1 MPRVPTYDTAQVQ
14 QQPTR
19 PIQLQGVAP
28 DNTSIAQ
35 GLQSIGRGAQMLMD
49 KEREKADTALLMDA
63 DRKLTE
69 WQQNTMFNPEGGV
82 YTRKGGA
89 ALNITNQTLS
99 QFEDTQAKIAATLTN
114 EQQKARYAQIVSSR
128 RNSLS
133 SELNRYEFTQR
144 EQHYD
149 DTAEGQRKSAIQ
161 GAALYANDPQ
171 QLAYYQAKMNIVEGS
186 EAQRKGL
193 PAELAEQKRLEANT
207 RLNAAVIEQLAARD
221 PMKARDYFTS
231 NAINM
236 TADAQVKA
244 AEMLKPLI
252 DRQVG
257 VSVGSK
263 AVEAVGS
270 QDNRIFASIL
280 QAESGGKQFDR
291 NGQPMTSSRGAIG
304 TAQIMPSTGPEAA
317 KLAGVEW
324 DETRF
329 RNDPDYNRQLG
340 QAYFQKLTNDF
351 KSPALAV
358 AAYNAGP
365 GMVNDWINGTNTT
378 GKNESK
384 LKLGDPRTG
393 EISQAEF
400 LDKIPYK
407 ETREYTQK
415 VLGKALQAQE
425 PSFGQV
431 AQAIDSR
438 DDLTVDQK
446 AIALKAAK
454 DRIDWQ
460 AEQRKQQNAQNLESA
475 WDVVLQGNSWDSIP
489 AATWAALPAEGRKQ
503 IMDYKPGR
511 PTDQEVYYRARDEIV
526 SGNELNL
533 LGMRGKL
540 SDTDFQELTK
550 LQQDRREKGAEATSS
565 IGSNDD
571 IFKEALRNAGIDPNA
586 KAGKTDAKSV
596 AAARRYVDTQIRALE
611 QGQGKKATPD
621 QVQKVVDRAFIQGDI
636 DGSGNWWNLGQWT
649 TKRRTFERQEGEK
662 VIVRDIKQIPADEHQ
677 QIVEAMKR
685 HGQKPNDADI
695 LRLFNE
701 ANQ

>member
-1 MPRVPTYDTAQVQ
+1 MARVPTLDSPQVQ
-14 QQPTR
+14 QQATR

-28 DNTSIAQ
+28 DTTSIAN
-35 GLQSIGRGAQMLMD
+35 GLQSFQRGAEILAN
-49 KEREKADTALLMDA
+49 KSREQADTASIMDA

-69 WQQNTMFNPEGGV
+69 WQQGTMFNPENGV
-82 YTRKGGA
+82 YTRKGA
-89 ALNITNQTLS
+89 SALNITNQTLS
-99 QFEDTQAKIAATLTN
+99 QFEEAQAKIGETLTS
-114 EQQKARYAQIVSSR
+114 EQQKARYAQIVASR
-128 RNSLS
+128 RSSLS
-133 SELNRYEFTQR
+133 GELNKYEFTQR

-171 QLAYYQAKMNIVEGS
+171 QLAYYQSKLNIVEGS
-186 EAQRKGL
+186 EAQRKGM
-193 PAELAEQKRLEANT
+193 PAELAEQKRLESNT

-221 PMKARDYFTS
+221 PMKAREYFTS

-236 TADAQVKA
+236 TADAQIRA

-257 VSVGSK
+257 VSVGAK

-270 QDNRIFASIL
+270 QDNRVFASIL

-324 DETRF
+324 DENRF

-365 GMVNDWINGTNTT
+365 GMVSDWINGTNTT

-400 LDKIPYK
+400 LDKIPFK
-407 ETREYTQK
+407 ETRDYTQK

-431 AQAIDSR
+431 AQAIDAR

-454 DRIDWQ
+454 DRIEWQ
-460 AEQRKQQNAQNLESA
+460 AEQRKQQNAKNLESA
-475 WDVVLQGNSWDSIP
+475 WDVVLQGNSWDTIP

-503 IMDYKPGR
+503 IMDYKPGK
-511 PTDQEVYYRARDEIV
+511 PTDQEVYFRARDEIV

-533 LGMRGKL
+533 LGMRAKL

-550 LQQDRREKGAEATSS
+550 LQQDRREKGVEATSS
-565 IGSNDD
+565 IGTNDE
-571 IFKEALRNAGIDPNA
+571 IFKEALRNAGIDPAA
-586 KAGKTDAKSV
+586 KAGKSDAKSV
-596 AAARRYVDTQIRALE
+596 AAARRFVDTQIRALE
-611 QGQGKKATPD
+611 QEQGKKAKPD
-621 QVQKVVDRAFIQGDI
+621 QVQKIVDRAFIQGEVP
-636 DGSGNWWNLGQWT
+636 GSGFLGMFPSK
-649 TKRRTFERQEGEK
+649 KRAFEIEPGDQ
-662 VIVRDIKQIPADEHQ
+662 VIVRDIKQIPPDEHK
-677 QIVEAMKR
+677 QIVEALQR
-685 HGQKPNDADI
+685 HGRVPNDADI
-695 LRLFNE
+695 LKLFNE
-701 ANQ
+701 ANK

>member
-28 DNTSIAQ
+28 DTTSIAQ
-35 GLQSIGRGAQMLMD
+35 GLQSFQRGAEILAN
-49 KEREKADTALLMDA
+49 KSREQADTASIMDA

-89 ALNITNQTLS
+89 ALDITNQTLG
-99 QFEDTQAKIAATLTN
+99 QFEEAQAKIAETLTS
-114 EQQKARYAQIVSSR
+114 EQQKARYAQIVASR

-133 SELNRYEFTQR
+133 NELNKYEFAQR

-149 DTAEGQRKSAIQ
+149 DTAEGQRRSAIQ

-171 QLAYYQAKMNIVEGS
+171 QLAYYQAKMNVVEGA

-193 PAELAEQKRLEANT
+193 PPELAEQKRLEANT

-221 PMKARDYFTS
+221 PMKAKQYFMD
-231 NAINM
+231 NAVSM
-236 TADAQVKA
+236 TADAQLRA
-244 AEMLKPLI
+244 ASMLKPLI

-257 VSVGSK
+257 VSVGSQ
-263 AVEAVGS
+263 AVQDVSS
-270 QDNRIFASIL
+270 QDNRVFASIL

-324 DETRF
+324 DENRF

-378 GKNESK
+378 GKNASK

-400 LDKIPYK
+400 LDKIPFK
-407 ETREYTQK
+407 ETREYTEK
-415 VLGKALQAQE
+415 VLGKALQTQE

-431 AQAIDSR
+431 AQAIDAR
-438 DDLTVDQK
+438 DDLTADQK
-446 AIALKAAK
+446 SIALKAAK
-454 DRIDWQ
+454 QRIDWQ
-460 AEQRKQQNAQNLESA
+460 AEQRKQQDAQNLESA
-475 WDVVLQGNSWDSIP
+475 WDVVLQGNSWDTIP

-533 LGMRGKL
+533 LGMRAKL

-586 KAGKTDAKSV
+586 KAGKSDAKSV

-611 QGQGKKATPD
+611 QDQGKKATPD
-621 QVQKVVDRAFIQGDI
+621 QVQKVVDRAFIQGDVP
-636 DGSGNWWNLGQWT
+636 GSGFMGMFSSK
-649 TKRRTFERQEGEK
+649 KRAFEREPGDQ

-677 QIVEAMKR
+677 QIVEALKR
-685 HGQKPNDADI
+685 HGRVPNDADI
-695 LRLFNE
+695 LKLFNE

>member
-1 MPRVPTYDTAQVQ
+1 MPRVPTYDTPQVQ
-14 QQPTR
+14 QQVTR
-19 PIQLQGVAP
+19 PVELRGVAP
-28 DNTSIAQ
+28 DATSIAQ
-35 GLQSIGRGAQMLMD
+35 GVQSFQRGAEILAN
-49 KEREKADTALLMDA
+49 KSREQADTASIMDA

-69 WQQNTMFNPEGGV
+69 WQQNIMFNSQGGV
-82 YTRKGGA
+82 YTRKGGS
-89 ALNITNQTLS
+89 ALNITNETLD
-99 QFEDTQAKIAATLTN
+99 QFEDAQSKIGETLTSS
-114 EQQKARYAQIVSSR
+114 QQRARYAQIVASR

-133 SELNRYEFTQR
+133 GELNKYEFAQR

-207 RLNAAVIEQLAARD
+207 RLNAAVIEQLAARN
-221 PMKARDYFTS
+221 PMKAREYFTS

-236 TADAQVKA
+236 TADAQIKA

-257 VSVGSK
+257 VSVGAK
-263 AVEAVGS
+263 AVEAAGS
-270 QDNRIFASIL
+270 QDNRLFASIL

-291 NGQPMTSSRGAIG
+291 DGQPMTSSRGAIG
-304 TAQIMPSTGPEAA
+304 AAQIMPSTGPEAA

-324 DETRF
+324 DENRF
-329 RNDPDYNRQLG
+329 RNDQDYNRQLG
-340 QAYFQKLTNDF
+340 LAYFQKLTNEF

-365 GMVNDWINGTNTT
+365 GMINDWINGTNTT

-400 LDKIPYK
+400 LDKIPFK
-407 ETREYTQK
+407 ETRDYTQK

-425 PSFGQV
+425 PNFGQV
-431 AQAIDSR
+431 AQAIDAR

-475 WDVVLQGNSWDSIP
+475 WDVVLQGNSWDKIP
-489 AATWAALPAEGRKQ
+489 ASTWAALPAEGRKQ

-511 PTDQEVYYRARDEIV
+511 PTDQEVYYRARDAIV
-526 SGNELNL
+526 TGSELNL
-533 LGMRGKL
+533 LGIRGKL

-550 LQQDRREKGAEATSS
+550 LQQDRREKGAEVTSS
-565 IGSNDD
+565 IGSNDY
-571 IFKEALRNAGIDPNA
+571 IFKEALRVAGIDPNA
-586 KAGKTDAKSV
+586 KAGKADAKSV

-611 QGQGKKATPD
+611 QDQGKKATPD
-621 QVQKVVDRAFIQGDI
+621 QVQKVVDRAFIQGDVE
-636 DGSGNWWNLGQWT
+636 GSGNWWNLGQWT
-649 TKRRTFERQEGEK
+649 SKRRTFERKEGEQ
-662 VIVRDIKQIPADEHQ
+662 VVVRDIKQIPAEEHQ
-677 QIVEAMKR
+677 QIVAALKR
-685 HGQKPNDADI
+685 HGRVPNDADI
-695 LRLFNE
+695 LKLFNE

>member
-1 MPRVPTYDTAQVQ
+1 MARVPTLDTPQVQ

-28 DNTSIAQ
+28 DTTSIAS
-35 GLQSIGRGAQMLMD
+35 GLQSFQRGAEILAN
-49 KEREKADTALLMDA
+49 KSREQADTASIMDA

-69 WQQNTMFNPEGGV
+69 WQQNTMFNPQGGV

-89 ALNITNQTLS
+89 ALDITNQTLS
-99 QFEDTQAKIAATLTN
+99 QFEEAQAKIGETLTS
-114 EQQKARYAQIVSSR
+114 EQQKARYAQIVAGR
-128 RNSLS
+128 RSSLS
-133 SELNRYEFTQR
+133 GELNKYEFSQR

-161 GAALYANDPQ
+161 GAALYADDPQ
-171 QLAYYQAKMNIVEGS
+171 QLAYYQTKMNIVEGS

-193 PAELAEQKRLEANT
+193 PAELAEQKRLESNT

-221 PMKARDYFTS
+221 PMKARQYFIS
-231 NAINM
+231 NSINM
-236 TADAQVKA
+236 TADAQVRA
-244 AEMLKPLI
+244 AEMLKPLV

-257 VSVGSK
+257 VSVGAK

-270 QDNRIFASIL
+270 QDNRVFASIL

-317 KLAGVEW
+317 KLAGVDW
-324 DETRF
+324 DENRF

-400 LDKIPYK
+400 LDKIPFK

-431 AQAIDSR
+431 AQAIDAR

-475 WDVVLQGNSWDSIP
+475 WDVVLQGSSWDTIP

-550 LQQDRREKGAEATSS
+550 LQQDRREKGAEATASV
-565 IGSNDD
+565 GSNDE
-571 IFKEALRNAGIDPNA
+571 IFKEALRVAGIDPNA
-586 KAGKTDAKSV
+586 KAGKSDAKSV

-611 QGQGKKATPD
+611 QDQGKKATPD
-621 QVQKVVDRAFIQGDI
+621 QVQKVVDRAFIQGDVP
-636 DGSGNWWNLGQWT
+636 GSGFMGMFSS
-649 TKRRTFERQEGEK
+649 KKRTFEREAGDQ
-662 VIVRDIKQIPADEHQ
+662 VIVRDIKQIPADEHT
-677 QIVEAMKR
+677 QIVEALKR
-685 HGQKPNDADI
+685 HGRVPNDADI
-695 LRLFNE
+695 LKLFNE

>member
-19 PIQLQGVAP
+19 PVQLQGVAP
-28 DNTSIAQ
+28 DTTSIAQ
-35 GLQSIGRGAQMLMD
+35 GLQSFQRGAEILAN
-49 KEREKADTALLMDA
+49 KSREQADTASIMDA

-89 ALNITNQTLS
+89 ALDITNQTLG
-99 QFEDTQAKIAATLTN
+99 QFEEAQAKIAETLTS
-114 EQQKARYAQIVSSR
+114 EQQKARYAQIVTSR

-133 SELNRYEFTQR
+133 NELNKYEFAQR

-149 DTAEGQRKSAIQ
+149 DTAEGQRRSAIQ

-171 QLAYYQAKMNIVEGS
+171 QLAYYQAKMNVVEGA

-193 PAELAEQKRLEANT
+193 PPELAEQKRLEANT

-221 PMKARDYFTS
+221 PMKAKQYFMD
-231 NAINM
+231 NAVSM
-236 TADAQVKA
+236 TADAQLRA
-244 AEMLKPLI
+244 ASMLKPLI

-257 VSVGSK
+257 VSVGSQ
-263 AVEAVGS
+263 AVQDVSS
-270 QDNRIFASIL
+270 QDNRVFASIL

-324 DETRF
+324 DENRF

-378 GKNESK
+378 GKNASK

-400 LDKIPYK
+400 LDKIPFK
-407 ETREYTQK
+407 ETREYTEK
-415 VLGKALQAQE
+415 VLGKALHTQE

-431 AQAIDSR
+431 AQAIDAR
-438 DDLTVDQK
+438 DDLTADQK
-446 AIALKAAK
+446 SIALKAAK
-454 DRIDWQ
+454 QRIDWQ
-460 AEQRKQQNAQNLESA
+460 AEQRKQQDAQNLESA
-475 WDVVLQGNSWDSIP
+475 WDVVLQGNSWDTIP

-511 PTDQEVYYRARDEIV
+511 PTDQEAYYRARDEIV

-533 LGMRGKL
+533 LGMRAKL

-586 KAGKTDAKSV
+586 KAGKSDAKSV

-611 QGQGKKATPD
+611 QDQGKKATPD
-621 QVQKVVDRAFIQGDI
+621 QVQKVVDRAFIQGDVP
-636 DGSGNWWNLGQWT
+636 GSGFMGMFSSK
-649 TKRRTFERQEGEK
+649 KRAFEREPGDQ

-677 QIVEAMKR
+677 QIVEALKR
-685 HGQKPNDADI
+685 HGRVPNDADI
-695 LRLFNE
+695 LKLFNE

>member
-28 DNTSIAQ
+28 DTTSIAQ
-35 GLQSIGRGAQMLMD
+35 GLQSFQRGAEILAN
-49 KEREKADTALLMDA
+49 KSREQADTASIMDA

-89 ALNITNQTLS
+89 ALDITNQTLG
-99 QFEDTQAKIAATLTN
+99 QFEEAQAKIAETLTS
-114 EQQKARYAQIVSSR
+114 EQQKARYAQIVASR

-133 SELNRYEFTQR
+133 NELNKYEFAQR

-149 DTAEGQRKSAIQ
+149 DTAEGQRRSAIQ

-171 QLAYYQAKMNIVEGS
+171 QLAYYQAKMNVVEGS

-193 PAELAEQKRLEANT
+193 APELAEQKRLEANT

-221 PMKARDYFTS
+221 PMKAKQYFMD
-231 NAINM
+231 NAVSM
-236 TADAQVKA
+236 TADAQLKA
-244 AEMLKPLI
+244 ASMLKPLI

-257 VSVGSK
+257 VSVGSQ
-263 AVEAVGS
+263 AVQDVSS
-270 QDNRIFASIL
+270 QDNRVFASIL

-324 DETRF
+324 DENRF

-340 QAYFQKLTNDF
+340 QAYFQNLTNDF

-378 GKNESK
+378 GKNASK

-400 LDKIPYK
+400 LDKIPFK
-407 ETREYTQK
+407 ETREYTEK
-415 VLGKALQAQE
+415 VLGKALQTQE

-431 AQAIDSR
+431 AQAIDAR
-438 DDLTVDQK
+438 DDLTADQK
-446 AIALKAAK
+446 SIALKAAK
-454 DRIDWQ
+454 QRIDWQ
-460 AEQRKQQNAQNLESA
+460 AEQRKQQDAQNLESA
-475 WDVVLQGNSWDSIP
+475 WDVVLQGNSWDTIP
-489 AATWAALPAEGRKQ
+489 ANTWAALPAEGRKQ

-533 LGMRGKL
+533 LGMRAKL
-540 SDTDFQELTK
+540 SDSDFQELTK
-550 LQQDRREKGAEATSS
+550 LQQDRREKGAEVTSS

-586 KAGKTDAKSV
+586 KAGKSDAKSV

-611 QGQGKKATPD
+611 QDQGKKATPD
-621 QVQKVVDRAFIQGDI
+621 QVQKVVDRAFIQGDVP
-636 DGSGNWWNLGQWT
+636 GSGFMGMFSSK
-649 TKRRTFERQEGEK
+649 KRAFEREPGDQ

-677 QIVEAMKR
+677 QIVEALKR
-685 HGQKPNDADI
+685 HGRVPNDADI
-695 LRLFNE
+695 LKLFNE

>member
-19 PIQLQGVAP
+19 PVQLQGVAP
-28 DNTSIAQ
+28 DTTSIAQ
-35 GLQSIGRGAQMLMD
+35 GLQSFQRGAEILAN
-49 KEREKADTALLMDA
+49 KSREQADTASIMDA

-89 ALNITNQTLS
+89 ALDITNQTLG
-99 QFEDTQAKIAATLTN
+99 QFEEAQAKIAETLTS
-114 EQQKARYAQIVSSR
+114 EQQKARYAQIVASR

-133 SELNRYEFTQR
+133 NELNKYEFAQR

-149 DTAEGQRKSAIQ
+149 DTAEGQRRSAIQ

-171 QLAYYQAKMNIVEGS
+171 QLAYYQAKMNVVEGA

-193 PAELAEQKRLEANT
+193 PPELAEQKRLEANT

-221 PMKARDYFTS
+221 PMKAKQYFMD
-231 NAINM
+231 NAVSM
-236 TADAQVKA
+236 TADAQLRA
-244 AEMLKPLI
+244 ASMLKPLI

-257 VSVGSK
+257 VSVGSQ
-263 AVEAVGS
+263 AVQDVSS
-270 QDNRIFASIL
+270 QDNRVFASIL

-324 DETRF
+324 DENRF

-378 GKNESK
+378 GKNASK

-400 LDKIPYK
+400 LDKIPFK
-407 ETREYTQK
+407 ETREYTEK
-415 VLGKALQAQE
+415 VLGKALQTHE

-431 AQAIDSR
+431 AQAIDAR
-438 DDLTVDQK
+438 DDLTADQK
-446 AIALKAAK
+446 SIALKAAK
-454 DRIDWQ
+454 QRIDWQ
-460 AEQRKQQNAQNLESA
+460 AEQRKQQDAQNLESA
-475 WDVVLQGNSWDSIP
+475 WDVVLQGNSWDTIP

-533 LGMRGKL
+533 LGMRAKL

-586 KAGKTDAKSV
+586 KAGKSDAKSV

-611 QGQGKKATPD
+611 QDQGKKATPD
-621 QVQKVVDRAFIQGDI
+621 QVQKVVDRAFIQGDVP
-636 DGSGNWWNLGQWT
+636 GSGFMGMFSSK
-649 TKRRTFERQEGEK
+649 KRAFEREPGDQ

-677 QIVEAMKR
+677 QIVEALKR
-685 HGQKPNDADI
+685 HGRVPNDADI
-695 LRLFNE
+695 LKLFNE

>member
-28 DNTSIAQ
+28 DTTSIAQ
-35 GLQSIGRGAQMLMD
+35 GLQSFQRGAEILAN
-49 KEREKADTALLMDA
+49 KSREQADTASIMDA

-89 ALNITNQTLS
+89 ALDITNQTLG
-99 QFEDTQAKIAATLTN
+99 QFEEAQAKIAETLTS
-114 EQQKARYAQIVSSR
+114 EQQKARYAQIVASR

-133 SELNRYEFTQR
+133 NELNKYEFAQR

-149 DTAEGQRKSAIQ
+149 DTAEGQRRSAIQ

-171 QLAYYQAKMNIVEGS
+171 QLAYYQAKMNVVEGA

-193 PAELAEQKRLEANT
+193 PPELAEQKRLEANT

-221 PMKARDYFTS
+221 PMKAKQYFMD
-231 NAINM
+231 NAVSM
-236 TADAQVKA
+236 TADAQLRA
-244 AEMLKPLI
+244 ASMLKPLI

-257 VSVGSK
+257 VSVGSQ
-263 AVEAVGS
+263 AVQDVSS
-270 QDNRIFASIL
+270 QDNRVFASIL

-324 DETRF
+324 DENRF

-378 GKNESK
+378 GKNASK

-400 LDKIPYK
+400 LDKIPFK
-407 ETREYTQK
+407 ETREYTEK
-415 VLGKALQAQE
+415 VLGKALQTHE

-431 AQAIDSR
+431 AQAIDAR
-438 DDLTVDQK
+438 DDLTADQK
-446 AIALKAAK
+446 SIALKAAK
-454 DRIDWQ
+454 QRIDWQ
-460 AEQRKQQNAQNLESA
+460 AEQRKQQDAQNLESA
-475 WDVVLQGNSWDSIP
+475 WDVVLQGNSWDTIP

-533 LGMRGKL
+533 LGMRAKL

-565 IGSNDD
+565 IGSNDN
-571 IFKEALRNAGIDPNA
+571 IFKEALRVAGIDPEA
-586 KAGKTDAKSV
+586 KAGKRDAKSV

-611 QGQGKKATPD
+611 QDQGKKATPD
-621 QVQKVVDRAFIQGDI
+621 QVQKVVDRAFIQGDV

-649 TKRRTFERQEGEK
+649 SKRRTFERQDGDK
-662 VIVRDIKQIPADEHQ
+662 VIVRDIKQIPPDEHQ

>member
-28 DNTSIAQ
+28 DNTSIAH
-35 GLQSIGRGAQMLMD
+35 GLQSFERGAQILAD
-49 KEREKADTALLMDA
+49 KSREQADTASIMNA

-82 YTRKGGA
+82 YTRKGGQ
-89 ALNITNQTLS
+89 ALDITNQTLA
-99 QFEDTQAKIAATLTN
+99 QFEDAQAKIAETLTS
-114 EQQKARYAQIVSSR
+114 EQQKARYAQIVAGR

-133 SELNRYEFTQR
+133 NELNRYEFTQR

-221 PMKARDYFTS
+221 PMKAREYFTS

-236 TADAQVKA
+236 TADAQIKA

-263 AVEAVGS
+263 AVEAVSGPG
-270 QDNRIFASIL
+270 NRLFSSIL
-280 QAESGGKQFDR
+280 QVESTNKQFDR
-291 NGQPMTSSRGAIG
+291 SGQPMTSSRGAIG
-304 TAQIMPSTGPEAA
+304 AAQIMPSTGPEAA

-329 RNDPDYNRQLG
+329 RNDPEYNRQLG

-351 KSPALAV
+351 KLPALAV

-365 GMVNDWINGTNTT
+365 GMVNDWINGTNVT
-378 GKNESK
+378 GKNSDK

-400 LDKIPYK
+400 LDRIPFK

-415 VLGKALQAQE
+415 VLGKAVQAQE
-425 PSFGQV
+425 PSFGEV

-446 AIALKAAK
+446 SIALQAAK
-454 DRIDWQ
+454 QRIDWQ
-460 AEQRKQQNAQNLESA
+460 AEQRKQQDAQNLESA

-489 AATWAALPAEGRKQ
+489 AATWAALPAAGRKQ
-503 IMDYKPGR
+503 IMEYKPGR
-511 PTDQEVYYRARDEIV
+511 PTDQEVYYRARDLIV
-526 SGNELNL
+526 GGEELNL

-550 LQQDRREKGAEATSS
+550 LQQDRREKGAESTAS
-565 IGSNDD
+565 IGSNDN
-571 IFKEALRNAGIDPNA
+571 IFKEALRVAGIDPNA
-586 KAGKTDAKSV
+586 KSGTPAKSV

-611 QGQGKKATPD
+611 QDQGKKATPD
-621 QVQKVVDRAFIQGDI
+621 QVQKVVDRAFIQGDVE
-636 DGSGNWWNLGQWT
+636 GSGNWWNLGQWT
-649 TKRRTFERQEGEK
+649 TKRRTFERQDGDQ
-662 VIVRDIKQIPADEHQ
+662 VIVRDIKQIPPDEHQ

>member
-28 DNTSIAQ
+28 DTTSIAQ
-35 GLQSIGRGAQMLMD
+35 GLQSFQRGAEILAN
-49 KEREKADTALLMDA
+49 KSREQADTASIMDA

-89 ALNITNQTLS
+89 ALDITNQTLG
-99 QFEDTQAKIAATLTN
+99 QFEEAQAKIAETLTS
-114 EQQKARYAQIVSSR
+114 EQQKARYAQIVASR

-133 SELNRYEFTQR
+133 NELNKYEFAQR

-149 DTAEGQRKSAIQ
+149 DTAEGQRRSAIQ

-171 QLAYYQAKMNIVEGS
+171 QLAYYQAKMNVVEGA

-193 PAELAEQKRLEANT
+193 PPELAEQKRLEANT

-221 PMKARDYFTS
+221 PMKAKQYFMD
-231 NAINM
+231 NAVSM
-236 TADAQVKA
+236 TADAQLRA
-244 AEMLKPLI
+244 ASMLKPLI

-257 VSVGSK
+257 VSVGSQ
-263 AVEAVGS
+263 AVQDVSS
-270 QDNRIFASIL
+270 QDNRVFASIL

-324 DETRF
+324 DENRF

-378 GKNESK
+378 GKNASK

-400 LDKIPYK
+400 LDKIPFK
-407 ETREYTQK
+407 ETREYTEK
-415 VLGKALQAQE
+415 VLGKALQTQE

-431 AQAIDSR
+431 AQAIDAR
-438 DDLTVDQK
+438 DDLTADQK
-446 AIALKAAK
+446 SIALKAAK
-454 DRIDWQ
+454 QRIDWQ
-460 AEQRKQQNAQNLESA
+460 AEQRKQQDAQNLESA
-475 WDVVLQGNSWDSIP
+475 WDVVLQGNSWDTIP

-533 LGMRGKL
+533 LGMRAKL

-586 KAGKTDAKSV
+586 KAGKADAKSV

-611 QGQGKKATPD
+611 QDQGKKATPD
-621 QVQKVVDRAFIQGDI
+621 QVQKVVDRAFIQGDV

-649 TKRRTFERQEGEK
+649 SKRRTFERQDGDQ
-662 VIVRDIKQIPADEHQ
+662 VIVRDIKQIPPDEHQ

>member
-28 DNTSIAQ
+28 DTTSIAQ
-35 GLQSIGRGAQMLMD
+35 GLQSFQRGAEILAN
-49 KEREKADTALLMDA
+49 KSREQADTASIMDA

-89 ALNITNQTLS
+89 ALDITNQTLG
-99 QFEDTQAKIAATLTN
+99 QFEEAQAKIAETLTS
-114 EQQKARYAQIVSSR
+114 EQQKARYAQIVASR

-133 SELNRYEFTQR
+133 NELNKYEFAQR

-149 DTAEGQRKSAIQ
+149 DTAEGQRRSAIQ

-171 QLAYYQAKMNIVEGS
+171 QLAYYQAKMNVVEGA

-193 PAELAEQKRLEANT
+193 PPELAEQKRLEANT
-207 RLNAAVIEQLAARD
+207 RLNAAVIEQLAAHD
-221 PMKARDYFTS
+221 PMKAKQYFMD
-231 NAINM
+231 NAVSM
-236 TADAQVKA
+236 TADAQLRA
-244 AEMLKPLI
+244 ASMLKPLI

-257 VSVGSK
+257 VSVGSQ
-263 AVEAVGS
+263 AVQDVSS
-270 QDNRIFASIL
+270 QDNRVFASIL

-324 DETRF
+324 DENRF

-378 GKNESK
+378 GKNASK

-400 LDKIPYK
+400 LDKIPFK
-407 ETREYTQK
+407 ETREYTEK
-415 VLGKALQAQE
+415 VLGKALQTHE

-431 AQAIDSR
+431 AQAIDAR
-438 DDLTVDQK
+438 DDLTADQK
-446 AIALKAAK
+446 SIALKAAK
-454 DRIDWQ
+454 QRIDWQ
-460 AEQRKQQNAQNLESA
+460 AEQRKQQDAQNLESA
-475 WDVVLQGNSWDSIP
+475 WDVVLQGNSWDTIP

-533 LGMRGKL
+533 LGMRAKL

-586 KAGKTDAKSV
+586 KAGKSDAKSV

-611 QGQGKKATPD
+611 QDQGKKATPD
-621 QVQKVVDRAFIQGDI
+621 QVQKVVDRAFIQGDVP
-636 DGSGNWWNLGQWT
+636 GSGFMGMFSSK
-649 TKRRTFERQEGEK
+649 KRAFEREPGDQ

-677 QIVEAMKR
+677 QIVEALKR
-685 HGQKPNDADI
+685 HGRVPNDADI
-695 LRLFNE
+695 LKLFNE

>member
-28 DNTSIAQ
+28 DTTSIAQ
-35 GLQSIGRGAQMLMD
+35 GLQSFQRGAEILAN
-49 KEREKADTALLMDA
+49 KSREQADTASIMDA

-89 ALNITNQTLS
+89 ALDITNQTLG
-99 QFEDTQAKIAATLTN
+99 QFEEAQAKIAETLTS
-114 EQQKARYAQIVSSR
+114 EQQKARYAQIVASR

-133 SELNRYEFTQR
+133 NELNKYEFAQR

-149 DTAEGQRKSAIQ
+149 DTAEGQRRSAIQ

-171 QLAYYQAKMNIVEGS
+171 QLAYYQAKMNVVEGA

-193 PAELAEQKRLEANT
+193 PPELAEQKRLEANT
-207 RLNAAVIEQLAARD
+207 RLNAAVIEQLAAHD
-221 PMKARDYFTS
+221 PMKAKQYFMD
-231 NAINM
+231 NAVSM
-236 TADAQVKA
+236 TADAQLRA
-244 AEMLKPLI
+244 ASMLKPLI

-257 VSVGSK
+257 VSVGSQ
-263 AVEAVGS
+263 AVQDVSS
-270 QDNRIFASIL
+270 QDNRVFASIL

-324 DETRF
+324 DENRF

-378 GKNESK
+378 GKNASK

-400 LDKIPYK
+400 LDKIPFK
-407 ETREYTQK
+407 ETREYTEK
-415 VLGKALQAQE
+415 VLGKALQTQE

-431 AQAIDSR
+431 AQAIDAR
-438 DDLTVDQK
+438 DDLTADQK
-446 AIALKAAK
+446 SIALKAAK
-454 DRIDWQ
+454 QRIDWQ
-460 AEQRKQQNAQNLESA
+460 AEQRKQQDAQNLESA
-475 WDVVLQGNSWDSIP
+475 WDVVLQGNSWDTIP

-533 LGMRGKL
+533 LGMRAKL

-565 IGSNDD
+565 IGSNDN
-571 IFKEALRNAGIDPNA
+571 IFKEALRVAGIDPEA
-586 KAGKTDAKSV
+586 KAGKRDAKSV

-611 QGQGKKATPD
+611 QDQGKKATPD
-621 QVQKVVDRAFIQGDI
+621 QVQKVVDRAFIQGDV

-649 TKRRTFERQEGEK
+649 SKRRTFERQDGDK
-662 VIVRDIKQIPADEHQ
+662 VIVRDIKQIPPDEHQ

>member
-1 MPRVPTYDTAQVQ
+1 MARVPTLDAPQVQ
-14 QQPTR
+14 QQAVR
-19 PIQLQGVAP
+19 PVQLQGVAP
-28 DNTSIAQ
+28 DETSIAR
-35 GLQSIGRGAQMLMD
+35 GLQSFERGAQILAN
-49 KEREKADTALLMDA
+49 KSREQADTASIMDA
-63 DRKLTE
+63 DRQLTE
-69 WQQNTMFNPEGGV
+69 WQQGAMFNPESGV

-89 ALNITNQTLS
+89 ALDITNQTLG
-99 QFEDTQAKIAATLTN
+99 QFEEAQAKIGESLTS
-114 EQQKARYAQIVSSR
+114 EQQKARYAQIVAGR

-133 SELNRYEFTQR
+133 NELNKYEFTQR

-149 DTAEGQRKSAIQ
+149 DTAEGQRRSAIQ

-221 PMKARDYFTS
+221 PMKAREYFTS

-236 TADAQVKA
+236 TADAQIKA

-257 VSVGSK
+257 VSVGAK

-270 QDNRIFASIL
+270 QDNRLFASIL

-291 NGQPMTSSRGAIG
+291 DGQPMTSSRGAIG

-324 DETRF
+324 DENRF
-329 RNDPDYNRQLG
+329 RNDQDYNRQLG

-400 LDKIPYK
+400 LDKIPFK
-407 ETREYTQK
+407 ETRDYTQK

-438 DDLTVDQK
+438 DDLTADQK
-446 AIALKAAK
+446 AIALRAAK

-475 WDVVLQGNSWDSIP
+475 WDVVLQGNSWDKIP
-489 AATWAALPAEGRKQ
+489 ASTWAALPAEGRKQ

-511 PTDQEVYYRARDEIV
+511 PTDQEVYYRARDAIV
-526 SGNELNL
+526 TGSELNL

-550 LQQDRREKGAEATSS
+550 LQQDRREKGAEVTSS

-571 IFKEALRNAGIDPNA
+571 IFKEALRVAGIDPNA
-586 KAGKTDAKSV
+586 KAGKADAKSV

-611 QGQGKKATPD
+611 QDQGKKATPD
-621 QVQKVVDRAFIQGDI
+621 QVQKVVDRAFIQGDVE
-636 DGSGNWWNLGQWT
+636 GSGNWWNLGQWT
-649 TKRRTFERQEGEK
+649 SKRRTFERKDGEQ
-662 VIVRDIKQIPADEHQ
+662 VVVRDIKQIPAEEHQ
-677 QIVEAMKR
+677 QIVAALKR
-685 HGQKPNDADI
+685 HGRVPNDADI
-695 LRLFNE
+695 LKLFNE

>member
-28 DNTSIAQ
+28 DTTSIAQ
-35 GLQSIGRGAQMLMD
+35 GLQSFQRGAEILAN
-49 KEREKADTALLMDA
+49 KSREQADTASIMDA

-89 ALNITNQTLS
+89 ALDITNQTLG
-99 QFEDTQAKIAATLTN
+99 QFEEAQAKIAETLTS
-114 EQQKARYAQIVSSR
+114 EQQKARYAQIVASR

-133 SELNRYEFTQR
+133 NELNKYEFAQR

-149 DTAEGQRKSAIQ
+149 DTAEGQRRSAIQ

-171 QLAYYQAKMNIVEGS
+171 QLAYYQAKMNVVEGA

-193 PAELAEQKRLEANT
+193 PPELAEQKRLEANT

-221 PMKARDYFTS
+221 PMKAKQYFMD
-231 NAINM
+231 NAVSM
-236 TADAQVKA
+236 TADAQLRA
-244 AEMLKPLI
+244 ASMLKPLI

-257 VSVGSK
+257 VSVGSQ
-263 AVEAVGS
+263 AVQDVSS
-270 QDNRIFASIL
+270 QDNRVFASIL

-324 DETRF
+324 DENRF

-378 GKNESK
+378 GKNASK

-400 LDKIPYK
+400 LDKIPFK
-407 ETREYTQK
+407 ETREYTEK
-415 VLGKALQAQE
+415 VLGKALQTQE

-431 AQAIDSR
+431 AQAIDAR
-438 DDLTVDQK
+438 DDLTADQK
-446 AIALKAAK
+446 SIALKAAK
-454 DRIDWQ
+454 QRIDWQ
-460 AEQRKQQNAQNLESA
+460 AEQRKQQDAQNLESA
-475 WDVVLQGNSWDSIP
+475 WDVVLQGNSWDTIP

-533 LGMRGKL
+533 LGMRAKL

-586 KAGKTDAKSV
+586 KAGKSDAKSV

-611 QGQGKKATPD
+611 QDQGKKATPD
-621 QVQKVVDRAFIQGDI
+621 QVQKVVDRAFIQGEVP
-636 DGSGNWWNLGQWT
+636 GSGFMGMFSSK
-649 TKRRTFERQEGEK
+649 KRAFEREPGDQ

-677 QIVEAMKR
+677 QIVEALKR
-685 HGQKPNDADI
+685 HGRVPNDADI
-695 LRLFNE
+695 LKLFNE

>member
-1 MPRVPTYDTAQVQ
+1 MARVPTLDTPQVQ
-14 QQPTR
+14 QQATR

-28 DNTSIAQ
+28 DTTSIAN
-35 GLQSIGRGAQMLMD
+35 GLQSFQRGAEILAN
-49 KEREKADTALLMDA
+49 KSREQADTASIMDA

-69 WQQNTMFNPEGGV
+69 WQQSTMFNPHGGV

-89 ALNITNQTLS
+89 ALDITNQTLS
-99 QFEDTQAKIAATLTN
+99 QFEDAQAKIGETLTS
-114 EQQKARYAQIVSSR
+114 EPQKARYAQIVASR

-133 SELNRYEFTQR
+133 GELNKYEFTQR

-161 GAALYANDPQ
+161 GAALYAEDPQ

-193 PAELAEQKRLEANT
+193 PAELAEQKRLESNT

-221 PMKARDYFTS
+221 PMKARQYFIS
-231 NAINM
+231 NSINM
-236 TADAQVKA
+236 TADAQVRA
-244 AEMLKPLI
+244 AEMLKPLV

-257 VSVGSK
+257 VSVGAK

-270 QDNRIFASIL
+270 QDNRVFASIL

-324 DETRF
+324 DENRF

-378 GKNESK
+378 GKNKSG

-400 LDKIPYK
+400 LDKIPFK

-431 AQAIDSR
+431 AQAIDAR

-446 AIALKAAK
+446 AMALKAAK

-475 WDVVLQGNSWDSIP
+475 WDVVLQGNSWDTIP

-550 LQQDRREKGAEATSS
+550 LQQDRREKGAEATASV
-565 IGSNDD
+565 GSNDE
-571 IFKEALRNAGIDPNA
+571 IFKEALRVAGIDPNA
-586 KAGKTDAKSV
+586 KAGKSDAKSV

-611 QGQGKKATPD
+611 QDQGKKATPD
-621 QVQKVVDRAFIQGDI
+621 QVQKVVDRAFIQGDVP
-636 DGSGNWWNLGQWT
+636 GSGLMGFFSS
-649 TKRRTFERQEGEK
+649 KKRTFERETGDQ
-662 VIVRDIKQIPADEHQ
+662 VIVRDIKQIPADEHT
-677 QIVEAMKR
+677 QIVEALKR
-685 HGQKPNDADI
+685 HGRVPNDADI
-695 LRLFNE
+695 LKLFNE

>member
-1 MPRVPTYDTAQVQ
+1 MPRVPTYDAAQVQ

-28 DNTSIAQ
+28 DTTSIAQ
-35 GLQSIGRGAQMLMD
+35 GLQSFQRGAEILAN
-49 KEREKADTALLMDA
+49 KSREQADTASIMDA

-89 ALNITNQTLS
+89 ALDITNQTLG
-99 QFEDTQAKIAATLTN
+99 QFEEAQAKIAETLTS
-114 EQQKARYAQIVSSR
+114 EQQKARYAQIVASR

-133 SELNRYEFTQR
+133 NELNKYEFAQR

-149 DTAEGQRKSAIQ
+149 DTAEGQRRSAIQ

-171 QLAYYQAKMNIVEGS
+171 QLAYYQAKMNVVEGA

-193 PAELAEQKRLEANT
+193 PPELAEQKRLEANT
-207 RLNAAVIEQLAARD
+207 RLNAAVIEQLAAHD
-221 PMKARDYFTS
+221 PMKAKQYFMD
-231 NAINM
+231 NAVSM
-236 TADAQVKA
+236 TADAQLRA
-244 AEMLKPLI
+244 ASMLKPLI

-257 VSVGSK
+257 VSVGSQ
-263 AVEAVGS
+263 AVQDVSS
-270 QDNRIFASIL
+270 QDNRVFASIL

-324 DETRF
+324 DENRF

-378 GKNESK
+378 GKNASK

-400 LDKIPYK
+400 LDKIPFK
-407 ETREYTQK
+407 ETREYTEK
-415 VLGKALQAQE
+415 VLGKALQTQE

-431 AQAIDSR
+431 AQAIDAR
-438 DDLTVDQK
+438 DDLTADQK
-446 AIALKAAK
+446 SIALKAAK
-454 DRIDWQ
+454 QRIDWQ
-460 AEQRKQQNAQNLESA
+460 AEQRKQQDAQNLESA
-475 WDVVLQGNSWDSIP
+475 WDVVLQGNSWDTIP

-533 LGMRGKL
+533 LGMRAKL

-586 KAGKTDAKSV
+586 KAGKADAKSV

-611 QGQGKKATPD
+611 QDQGKKATPD
-621 QVQKVVDRAFIQGDI
+621 QVQKVVDRAFIQGDVP
-636 DGSGNWWNLGQWT
+636 GSGFMGMFSSK
-649 TKRRTFERQEGEK
+649 KRAFEREPGDQ

-677 QIVEAMKR
+677 QIVEALKR
-685 HGQKPNDADI
+685 HGRVPNDADI
-695 LRLFNE
+695 LKLFNE

>member
-1 MPRVPTYDTAQVQ
+1 MPRVPTYETAQVQ

-28 DNTSIAQ
+28 DNTSIAR
-35 GLQSIGRGAQMLMD
+35 GLQSFERGAQILAD
-49 KEREKADTALLMDA
+49 KSREQADTASIMNA

-82 YTRKGGA
+82 YTRKGGQ
-89 ALNITNQTLS
+89 ALDITNQTLA
-99 QFEDTQAKIAATLTN
+99 QFEDAQAKIAETLTS
-114 EQQKARYAQIVSSR
+114 EQQKARYAQIVAGR

-133 SELNRYEFTQR
+133 NELNRYEFTQR

-207 RLNAAVIEQLAARD
+207 RLNAAVIERLAARD
-221 PMKARDYFTS
+221 PMKAREYFTS

-236 TADAQVKA
+236 TADAQIKA

-263 AVEAVGS
+263 AVEAVS
-270 QDNRIFASIL
+270 SPDNRLFASIL
-280 QAESGGKQFDR
+280 QAESGGRQFDR
-291 NGQPMTSSRGAIG
+291 NGQPTTSNRGAIG
-304 TAQIMPSTGPEAA
+304 AAQIMPSTGPEAA

-329 RNDPDYNRQLG
+329 RNDPEYNRQLG

-365 GMVNDWINGTNTT
+365 GMVNDWINGTNAT
-378 GKNESK
+378 GKNADK

-400 LDKIPYK
+400 LDRIPFK

-415 VLGKALQAQE
+415 VLGKAVQAQE
-425 PSFGQV
+425 PSFGEV

-438 DDLTVDQK
+438 DDLTADQK
-446 AIALKAAK
+446 SIALKAAK
-454 DRIDWQ
+454 QRIDWQ
-460 AEQRKQQNAQNLESA
+460 AEQRKQQDSQNLESA
-475 WDVVLQGNSWDSIP
+475 WNVVLQGGSWDQVP

-503 IMDYKPGR
+503 IMDYKPNR
-511 PTDQEVYYRARDEIV
+511 PTDQEVYYRARDLIV
-526 SGNELNL
+526 GGEELNL

-550 LQQDRREKGAEATSS
+550 LQQDRREKGAESTAS
-565 IGSNDD
+565 IGSNDS
-571 IFKEALRNAGIDPNA
+571 IFKEALRVAGIDASA
-586 KAGKTDAKSV
+586 KAGKSDAKAV

-611 QGQGKKATPD
+611 QDQGKKAAPD
-621 QVQKVVDRAFIQGDI
+621 QVQKVVDRAFIQGEVP
-636 DGSGNWWNLGQWT
+636 GSGFLGMFSTQ
-649 TKRRTFERQEGEK
+649 KRAFERQDGDQ
-662 VIVRDIKQIPADEHQ
+662 VIVRDIKQIPPDEYQ

>member
-28 DNTSIAQ
+28 DNTSIAR
-35 GLQSIGRGAQMLMD
+35 GLQSFERGAQILAD
-49 KEREKADTALLMDA
+49 KSREQADTASIMNA

-82 YTRKGGA
+82 YTRKGGQ
-89 ALNITNQTLS
+89 ALDITNQTLA
-99 QFEDTQAKIAATLTN
+99 QFEDAQAKIAETLTS
-114 EQQKARYAQIVSSR
+114 EQQKARYAQIVAGR

-133 SELNRYEFTQR
+133 NELNRYEFTQR

-221 PMKARDYFTS
+221 PMKAREYFTS

-236 TADAQVKA
+236 TADAQIKA

-263 AVEAVGS
+263 AVEAVS
-270 QDNRIFASIL
+270 SPDNRLFASIL

-291 NGQPMTSSRGAIG
+291 NGQPTTSNRGAIG
-304 TAQIMPSTGPEAA
+304 AAQIMPSTGPEAA

-324 DETRF
+324 DENRF

-365 GMVNDWINGTNTT
+365 GMVNDWINGTNAT
-378 GKNESK
+378 GKNADK

-400 LDKIPYK
+400 LDRIPFK

-415 VLGKALQAQE
+415 VLGKAVQAQE
-425 PSFGQV
+425 PSFGEV

-446 AIALKAAK
+446 SIALQAAK
-454 DRIDWQ
+454 QRIDWQ
-460 AEQRKQQNAQNLESA
+460 AEQRKQQDAQNLESA

-489 AATWAALPAEGRKQ
+489 AATWAALPAAGRKQ
-503 IMDYKPGR
+503 IMEYKPGR
-511 PTDQEVYYRARDEIV
+511 PTDQEVYYRARDLIV
-526 SGNELNL
+526 GGEELNL

-550 LQQDRREKGAEATSS
+550 LQQDRREKGAESTAS
-565 IGSNDD
+565 IGSNDN
-571 IFKEALRNAGIDPNA
+571 IFKEALRVAGIDPEA
-586 KAGKTDAKSV
+586 KAGKSDAKAV

-611 QGQGKKATPD
+611 QDQGKKATPD
-621 QVQKVVDRAFIQGDI
+621 QVQKVVDRAFIQGEVP
-636 DGSGNWWNLGQWT
+636 GSGFLGMFSTQ
-649 TKRRTFERQEGEK
+649 KRAFERQDGDQ
-662 VIVRDIKQIPADEHQ
+662 VIVRDIKQIPPDEHQ

-701 ANQ
+701 ANR

>member
-28 DNTSIAQ
+28 DTTSIAQ
-35 GLQSIGRGAQMLMD
+35 GLQSFQRGAEILAN
-49 KEREKADTALLMDA
+49 KSREQADTASIMDA

-89 ALNITNQTLS
+89 ALDITNQTLG
-99 QFEDTQAKIAATLTN
+99 QFEEAQAKIAETLTS
-114 EQQKARYAQIVSSR
+114 EQQKARYAQIVASR

-133 SELNRYEFTQR
+133 NELNKYEFAQR

-149 DTAEGQRKSAIQ
+149 DTAEGQRRSAIQ

-171 QLAYYQAKMNIVEGS
+171 QLAYYQAKMNVVEGA

-193 PAELAEQKRLEANT
+193 PPELAEQKRLEANT
-207 RLNAAVIEQLAARD
+207 RLNAAVIEQLAAHD
-221 PMKARDYFTS
+221 PMKAKQYFMD
-231 NAINM
+231 NAVSM
-236 TADAQVKA
+236 TADAQLRA
-244 AEMLKPLI
+244 ASMLKPLI

-257 VSVGSK
+257 VSVGSQ
-263 AVEAVGS
+263 AVQDVSS
-270 QDNRIFASIL
+270 QDNRVFASIL

-324 DETRF
+324 DENRF

-378 GKNESK
+378 GKNASK

-400 LDKIPYK
+400 LDKIPFK
-407 ETREYTQK
+407 ETREYTEK
-415 VLGKALQAQE
+415 VLGKALQTQE

-431 AQAIDSR
+431 AQAIDAR
-438 DDLTVDQK
+438 DDLTADQK
-446 AIALKAAK
+446 SIALKAAK
-454 DRIDWQ
+454 QRIDWQ
-460 AEQRKQQNAQNLESA
+460 AEQRKQQDAQNLESA
-475 WDVVLQGNSWDSIP
+475 WDVVLQGNSWDTIP

-533 LGMRGKL
+533 LGMRAKL

-586 KAGKTDAKSV
+586 KAGKADAKSV

-611 QGQGKKATPD
+611 QDQGKKATPD
-621 QVQKVVDRAFIQGDI
+621 QVQKVVDRAFIQGDVP
-636 DGSGNWWNLGQWT
+636 GSGFMGMFSSK
-649 TKRRTFERQEGEK
+649 KRAFEREPGDQ

-677 QIVEAMKR
+677 QIVEALKR
-685 HGQKPNDADI
+685 HGRVPNDADI
-695 LRLFNE
+695 LKLFNE

>member
-28 DNTSIAQ
+28 DTTSIAQ
-35 GLQSIGRGAQMLMD
+35 GLQSFQRGAEILAN
-49 KEREKADTALLMDA
+49 KSREQADTASIMDA

-89 ALNITNQTLS
+89 ALDITNQTLG
-99 QFEDTQAKIAATLTN
+99 QFEEAQAKIAETLTS
-114 EQQKARYAQIVSSR
+114 EQQKARYAQIVASR

-133 SELNRYEFTQR
+133 NELNKYEFAQR

-149 DTAEGQRKSAIQ
+149 DTAEGQRRSAIQ

-171 QLAYYQAKMNIVEGS
+171 QLAYYQAKMNVVEGA

-193 PAELAEQKRLEANT
+193 PPELAEQKRLEANT
-207 RLNAAVIEQLAARD
+207 RLNAAVIEQLAAHD
-221 PMKARDYFTS
+221 PMKAKQYFMD
-231 NAINM
+231 NAVSM
-236 TADAQVKA
+236 TADAQLRA
-244 AEMLKPLI
+244 ASMLKPLI

-257 VSVGSK
+257 VSVGSQ
-263 AVEAVGS
+263 AVQDVSS
-270 QDNRIFASIL
+270 QDNRVFASIL

-324 DETRF
+324 DENRF

-378 GKNESK
+378 GKNASK

-400 LDKIPYK
+400 LDKIPFK
-407 ETREYTQK
+407 ETREYTEK
-415 VLGKALQAQE
+415 VLGKALQTQE

-431 AQAIDSR
+431 AQAIDAR
-438 DDLTVDQK
+438 DDLTADQK
-446 AIALKAAK
+446 SIALKAAK
-454 DRIDWQ
+454 QRIDWQ
-460 AEQRKQQNAQNLESA
+460 AEQRKQQDAQNLESA
-475 WDVVLQGNSWDSIP
+475 WDVVLQGNSWDTIP

-533 LGMRGKL
+533 LGMRAKL

-586 KAGKTDAKSV
+586 KAGKSDAKSV

-611 QGQGKKATPD
+611 QDQGKKATPD
-621 QVQKVVDRAFIQGDI
+621 QVQKVVDRAFIQGDVP
-636 DGSGNWWNLGQWT
+636 GSGFMGMFSSK
-649 TKRRTFERQEGEK
+649 KRAFEREPGDQ

-677 QIVEAMKR
+677 QIVEALKR
-685 HGQKPNDADI
+685 HGRVPNDADI
-695 LRLFNE
+695 LKLFNE

>member
-28 DNTSIAQ
+28 DTTSIAQ
-35 GLQSIGRGAQMLMD
+35 GLQSFQRGAEILAN
-49 KEREKADTALLMDA
+49 KSREQADTASIMDA

-89 ALNITNQTLS
+89 ALDITNQTLG
-99 QFEDTQAKIAATLTN
+99 QFEEAQAKIAETLTS
-114 EQQKARYAQIVSSR
+114 EQQKARYAQIVASR

-133 SELNRYEFTQR
+133 NELNKYEFAQR

-149 DTAEGQRKSAIQ
+149 DTAEGQRRSAIQ

-171 QLAYYQAKMNIVEGS
+171 QLAYYQAKMNVVEGA

-193 PAELAEQKRLEANT
+193 PPELAEQKRLEANT

-221 PMKARDYFTS
+221 PMKAKQYFMD
-231 NAINM
+231 NAVSM
-236 TADAQVKA
+236 TADAQLRA
-244 AEMLKPLI
+244 ASMLKPLI

-257 VSVGSK
+257 VSVGSQ
-263 AVEAVGS
+263 AVQDVSS
-270 QDNRIFASIL
+270 QDNRVFASIL

-324 DETRF
+324 DENRF

-378 GKNESK
+378 GKNASK

-400 LDKIPYK
+400 LDKIPFK
-407 ETREYTQK
+407 ETREYTEK
-415 VLGKALQAQE
+415 VLGKALQTQE

-431 AQAIDSR
+431 AQAIDAR
-438 DDLTVDQK
+438 DDLTADQK
-446 AIALKAAK
+446 SIALKAAK
-454 DRIDWQ
+454 QRIDWQ
-460 AEQRKQQNAQNLESA
+460 AEQRKQQDTQNLESA
-475 WDVVLQGNSWDSIP
+475 WDVVLQGNSWDTIP

-533 LGMRGKL
+533 LGMRAKL

-586 KAGKTDAKSV
+586 KAGKADAKSV

-611 QGQGKKATPD
+611 QDQGKKATPD
-621 QVQKVVDRAFIQGDI
+621 QVQKVVDRAFIQGDVP
-636 DGSGNWWNLGQWT
+636 GSGFMGMFSSK
-649 TKRRTFERQEGEK
+649 KRAFEREPGDQ

-677 QIVEAMKR
+677 QIVEALKR
-685 HGQKPNDADI
+685 HGRVPNDADI
-695 LRLFNE
+695 LKLFNE

>member
-1 MPRVPTYDTAQVQ
+1 MARVPTLDAPQVQ
-14 QQPTR
+14 QQAVR
-19 PIQLQGVAP
+19 PVQLQGVAP
-28 DNTSIAQ
+28 DETSIAR
-35 GLQSIGRGAQMLMD
+35 GLQSFERGAQILAN
-49 KEREKADTALLMDA
+49 KSREQADTASIMDA
-63 DRKLTE
+63 DRQLTE
-69 WQQNTMFNPEGGV
+69 WQQGAMFNPESGV

-89 ALNITNQTLS
+89 ALDITNQTLG
-99 QFEDTQAKIAATLTN
+99 QFEEAQAKIGESLTS
-114 EQQKARYAQIVSSR
+114 EQQKARYAQIVAGR

-133 SELNRYEFTQR
+133 NELNRYEFTQR

-149 DTAEGQRKSAIQ
+149 DTAEGQRRSAIQ

-221 PMKARDYFTS
+221 PMKAREYFTS

-236 TADAQVKA
+236 TADAQIKA

-257 VSVGSK
+257 VSVGAK

-324 DETRF
+324 DENRF
-329 RNDPDYNRQLG
+329 RNDQDYNRQLG
-340 QAYFQKLTNDF
+340 QAYFQKLTDDF

-400 LDKIPYK
+400 LDKIPFK
-407 ETREYTQK
+407 ETRDYTQK

-431 AQAIDSR
+431 AQAIDAR

-475 WDVVLQGNSWDSIP
+475 WDVVLQGNSWDTIP

-511 PTDQEVYYRARDEIV
+511 PTDQEVYYRARDAIV
-526 SGNELNL
+526 TGSELNL

-550 LQQDRREKGAEATSS
+550 LQQDRREKGAEVTSS
-565 IGSNDD
+565 IGSNDE
-571 IFKEALRNAGIDPNA
+571 IFKEALRVAGIDPNA
-586 KAGKTDAKSV
+586 KAGKADAKSV

-611 QGQGKKATPD
+611 QDQGKKATPD
-621 QVQKVVDRAFIQGDI
+621 QVQKVVDRAFIQGDVE
-636 DGSGNWWNLGQWT
+636 GSGNWWNLGQWT
-649 TKRRTFERQEGEK
+649 SKRRTFERKDGEQ
-662 VIVRDIKQIPADEHQ
+662 VVVRDIKQIPAEEHQ
-677 QIVEAMKR
+677 QIVAALKR
-685 HGQKPNDADI
+685 HGRVPNDADI
-695 LRLFNE
+695 LKLFNE

>member
-1 MPRVPTYDTAQVQ
+1 MPRVPTYDTAQVE

-28 DNTSIAQ
+28 DTTSIAN
-35 GLQSIGRGAQMLMD
+35 GLQSFQRGAEILAN
-49 KEREKADTALLMDA
+49 KSREQADTASIMDA

-69 WQQNTMFNPEGGV
+69 WQQNTMFNPQGGV

-89 ALNITNQTLS
+89 ALDITNQTLS
-99 QFEDTQAKIAATLTN
+99 QFEEAQAKIGETLTS
-114 EQQKARYAQIVSSR
+114 EQQKARYAQIVAGR
-128 RNSLS
+128 RSSLS
-133 SELNRYEFTQR
+133 GELNKYEFSQR

-161 GAALYANDPQ
+161 GAALYADDPQ
-171 QLAYYQAKMNIVEGS
+171 QLAYYQTKMNIVEGS

-193 PAELAEQKRLEANT
+193 PAELAEQKRLESNT

-221 PMKARDYFTS
+221 PMKARQYFIS
-231 NAINM
+231 NSLNM
-236 TADAQVKA
+236 TADAQVRA
-244 AEMLKPLI
+244 AEMLKPLV

-257 VSVGSK
+257 VSVGAK

-270 QDNRIFASIL
+270 QDNRVYASIL

-304 TAQIMPSTGPEAA
+304 AAQIMPSTGPEAA
-317 KLAGVEW
+317 KLAGVDW
-324 DETRF
+324 DENRF

-378 GKNESK
+378 GKNESG

-400 LDKIPYK
+400 LDKIPFK

-431 AQAIDSR
+431 AQAIDAR

-475 WDVVLQGNSWDSIP
+475 WDVVLQGNSWDTIP

-526 SGNELNL
+526 SGNEMNL

-550 LQQDRREKGAEATSS
+550 LQQDRREKGAEATASV
-565 IGSNDD
+565 GSNDE
-571 IFKEALRNAGIDPNA
+571 IFKEALRVAGIDPNA
-586 KAGKTDAKSV
+586 KAGKSDAKSV

-611 QGQGKKATPD
+611 QDQGKKATPD
-621 QVQKVVDRAFIQGDI
+621 QVQKVVDRAFIQGDVP
-636 DGSGNWWNLGQWT
+636 GSGFMGMFSS
-649 TKRRTFERQEGEK
+649 KKRTFEREAGDQ
-662 VIVRDIKQIPADEHQ
+662 VIVRDIKQIPADEHT
-677 QIVEAMKR
+677 QIVEALKR
-685 HGQKPNDADI
+685 HGRVPNDADI
-695 LRLFNE
+695 LKLFNE

>member
-28 DNTSIAQ
+28 DNTSIAR
-35 GLQSIGRGAQMLMD
+35 GLQSFERGAQILAD
-49 KEREKADTALLMDA
+49 KSRENADTASIMNA

-89 ALNITNQTLS
+89 ALDITNQTLA
-99 QFEDTQAKIAATLTN
+99 QFEDAQAKIAETLTS
-114 EQQKARYAQIVSSR
+114 EQQKARYAQIVAGR

-171 QLAYYQAKMNIVEGS
+171 QLAYYQTKMNIVEGS

-221 PMKARDYFTS
+221 PMKAREYFTS

-236 TADAQVKA
+236 TADAQIKA

-263 AVEAVGS
+263 AVEAVS
-270 QDNRIFASIL
+270 SADNRLFSSIL

-291 NGQPMTSSRGAIG
+291 SGQPMTSSRGAIG
-304 TAQIMPSTGPEAA
+304 AAQIMPSTGPEAA

-329 RNDPDYNRQLG
+329 RNDPEYNRQLG

-365 GMVNDWINGTNTT
+365 GMVNDWINGTNAT
-378 GKNESK
+378 GKNADK

-400 LDKIPYK
+400 LDRIPFK

-415 VLGKALQAQE
+415 VLGKAVQAQE
-425 PSFGQV
+425 PSFGEV

-446 AIALKAAK
+446 SIALQAAK
-454 DRIDWQ
+454 QRIDWQ
-460 AEQRKQQNAQNLESA
+460 AEQRKQQDAQNLESA

-489 AATWAALPAEGRKQ
+489 AAIWAALPAADRKQ
-503 IMDYKPGR
+503 IMEYKPGR

-550 LQQDRREKGAEATSS
+550 LQQDRREKGAESTAS
-565 IGSNDD
+565 IGSNDT
-571 IFKEALRNAGIDPNA
+571 IFKEALRVAGIDASA
-586 KAGKTDAKSV
+586 KAGKSDAKAV

-611 QGQGKKATPD
+611 QDQGKKATPD
-621 QVQKVVDRAFIQGDI
+621 QVQKVVDRAFIQGEVP
-636 DGSGNWWNLGQWT
+636 GSGFLGMFSTQ
-649 TKRRTFERQEGEK
+649 KRAFERQDGDQ
-662 VIVRDIKQIPADEHQ
+662 VIVRDIKQIPPDEHQ

-701 ANQ
+701 ANR

>member
-28 DNTSIAQ
+28 DTTSIAQ
-35 GLQSIGRGAQMLMD
+35 GLQSFQRGAEILAN
-49 KEREKADTALLMDA
+49 KSREQADTASIMDA

-69 WQQNTMFNPEGGV
+69 WQQNTMFNPKGGV

-89 ALNITNQTLS
+89 ALDITNQTLG
-99 QFEDTQAKIAATLTN
+99 QFEEAQAKIAETLTS
-114 EQQKARYAQIVSSR
+114 EQQKARYAQIVASR

-133 SELNRYEFTQR
+133 NELNKYEFAQR
-144 EQHYD
+144 EKHHD
-149 DTAEGQRKSAIQ
+149 DMAEGQRQSAIQ
-161 GAALYANDPQ
+161 GAALYADNPE
-171 QLAYYQAKMNIVEGS
+171 QLAYNQSKLNLVERY

-193 PAELAEQKRLEANT
+193 PPELAEQKRLESNT

-221 PMKARDYFTS
+221 PMKAKQYFMD
-231 NAINM
+231 NAISM
-236 TADAQVKA
+236 TADAQLRA
-244 AEMLKPLI
+244 ASMLKPLI

-257 VSVGSK
+257 VSVGSQ
-263 AVEAVGS
+263 AVQDVSS
-270 QDNRIFASIL
+270 QDNRVFASIL

-324 DETRF
+324 DENRF

-378 GKNESK
+378 GKNASK

-400 LDKIPYK
+400 LDKIPFK
-407 ETREYTQK
+407 ETREYTEK
-415 VLGKALQAQE
+415 VLGKALQAHE

-431 AQAIDSR
+431 AQAIDAR
-438 DDLTVDQK
+438 DDLTADQK
-446 AIALKAAK
+446 SIALTAAK
-454 DRIDWQ
+454 QRIDWQ
-460 AEQRKQQNAQNLESA
+460 AEQRKQQDAQNLESA
-475 WDVVLQGNSWDSIP
+475 WDVVLQGNSWDTIP

-533 LGMRGKL
+533 LGMRAKL

-550 LQQDRREKGAEATSS
+550 LQQDRREKGAESTAS
-565 IGSNDD
+565 IGSNDE
-571 IFKEALRNAGIDPNA
+571 IFKEALRVSGIDPSA
-586 KAGKTDAKSV
+586 KAGKRDAKSV

-611 QGQGKKATPD
+611 QDQGKKATPD
-621 QVQKVVDRAFIQGDI
+621 QVQKVVDRAFIQGDVP
-636 DGSGNWWNLGQWT
+636 GSGFLGMFSSK
-649 TKRRTFERQEGEK
+649 KRAFEREPGDQ

-677 QIVEAMKR
+677 QIVEALKR
-685 HGQKPNDADI
+685 HGRVPNDADI
-695 LRLFNE
+695 LKLFNE

>member
-28 DNTSIAQ
+28 DTTSIAQ
-35 GLQSIGRGAQMLMD
+35 GLQSFQRGAEILAN
-49 KEREKADTALLMDA
+49 KSREQADTASIMDA

-89 ALNITNQTLS
+89 ALDITNQTLG
-99 QFEDTQAKIAATLTN
+99 QFEEAQAKIAETLTS
-114 EQQKARYAQIVSSR
+114 EQQKARYAQIVASR

-133 SELNRYEFTQR
+133 NELNKYEFAQR
-144 EQHYD
+144 EKHHD
-149 DTAEGQRKSAIQ
+149 DMAEGQRQSAIQ
-161 GAALYANDPQ
+161 GAALYADNPE
-171 QLAYYQAKMNIVEGS
+171 QLAYNQSKLNLVERY

-193 PAELAEQKRLEANT
+193 PPELAEQKRLESNT

-221 PMKARDYFTS
+221 PMKAKQYFMD
-231 NAINM
+231 NAISM
-236 TADAQVKA
+236 TADAQLRA
-244 AEMLKPLI
+244 ASMLKPLI

-257 VSVGSK
+257 VSVGSQ
-263 AVEAVGS
+263 AVQDVSS
-270 QDNRIFASIL
+270 QDNRVFASIL

-324 DETRF
+324 DENRF

-378 GKNESK
+378 GKNASK

-400 LDKIPYK
+400 LDKIPFK
-407 ETREYTQK
+407 ETREYTEK
-415 VLGKALQAQE
+415 VLGKALQAHE

-431 AQAIDSR
+431 AQAIDAR
-438 DDLTVDQK
+438 DDLTADQK
-446 AIALKAAK
+446 SIALTAAK
-454 DRIDWQ
+454 QRIDWQ
-460 AEQRKQQNAQNLESA
+460 AEQRKQQDAQNLESA
-475 WDVVLQGNSWDSIP
+475 WDVVLQGNSWDTIP

-533 LGMRGKL
+533 LGMRAKL

-550 LQQDRREKGAEATSS
+550 LQQDRREKGAESTAS
-565 IGSNDD
+565 IGSNDE
-571 IFKEALRNAGIDPNA
+571 IFKEALRVSGIDPSA
-586 KAGKTDAKSV
+586 KAGKRDAKSV

-611 QGQGKKATPD
+611 QDQGKKATPD
-621 QVQKVVDRAFIQGDI
+621 QVQKVVDRAFIQGDVP
-636 DGSGNWWNLGQWT
+636 GSGFLGMFSSK
-649 TKRRTFERQEGEK
+649 KRAFEREPGDQ

-677 QIVEAMKR
+677 QIVEALKR
-685 HGQKPNDADI
+685 HGRVPNDADI
-695 LRLFNE
+695 LKLFNE

>member
-1 MPRVPTYDTAQVQ
+1 MARVPTLDTPQVQ
-14 QQPTR
+14 QQATR

-28 DNTSIAQ
+28 DTTSIAN
-35 GLQSIGRGAQMLMD
+35 GLQSFQRGAEILAN
-49 KEREKADTALLMDA
+49 KSREQADTASIMDA

-69 WQQNTMFNPEGGV
+69 WQQNTMFNPQGGV

-89 ALNITNQTLS
+89 ALDITNQTLG
-99 QFEDTQAKIAATLTN
+99 QFEEAQAKIGETLTS
-114 EQQKARYAQIVSSR
+114 EQQKARYAQIVASR
-128 RNSLS
+128 RSSLS
-133 SELNRYEFTQR
+133 GELNKYEFTQR

-161 GAALYANDPQ
+161 GAALYADDPQ
-171 QLAYYQAKMNIVEGS
+171 QLAYYQTKMNIVEGS

-193 PAELAEQKRLEANT
+193 PAELAEQKRLESNT

-221 PMKARDYFTS
+221 PMKARQYFIS
-231 NAINM
+231 NSINM
-236 TADAQVKA
+236 TADAQVRA
-244 AEMLKPLI
+244 AEMLKPLV

-257 VSVGSK
+257 VSVGAK

-270 QDNRIFASIL
+270 QDNRVFASIL

-317 KLAGVEW
+317 KLAGVDW
-324 DETRF
+324 DENRF

-393 EISQAEF
+393 EVSQAEF
-400 LDKIPYK
+400 LDRIPFK
-407 ETREYTQK
+407 ETRDYTQK

-431 AQAIDSR
+431 AQAIDAR

-475 WDVVLQGNSWDSIP
+475 WDVVLQGNSWDTIP

-550 LQQDRREKGAEATSS
+550 LQQDRREKGAEATASV
-565 IGSNDD
+565 GSNDE
-571 IFKEALRNAGIDPNA
+571 IFKEALRVAGIDPGA
-586 KAGKTDAKSV
+586 KAGKSDAKSV

-611 QGQGKKATPD
+611 QDQGKKATPD
-621 QVQKVVDRAFIQGDI
+621 QVQKVVDRAFIQGDVP
-636 DGSGNWWNLGQWT
+636 GSGLMGFFSS
-649 TKRRTFERQEGEK
+649 KKRTFEREPGDQ
-662 VIVRDIKQIPADEHQ
+662 VIVRDIKQIPADEHA
-677 QIVEAMKR
+677 QIVEALKR
-685 HGQKPNDADI
+685 HGRVPNDADI
-695 LRLFNE
+695 LKLFNE

>member
-28 DNTSIAQ
+28 DNTSIAR
-35 GLQSIGRGAQMLMD
+35 GLQSFERGAQILAD
-49 KEREKADTALLMDA
+49 KSRENADTASIMNA

-89 ALNITNQTLS
+89 ALDITNQTLA
-99 QFEDTQAKIAATLTN
+99 QFEDAQAKIAETLTS
-114 EQQKARYAQIVSSR
+114 EQQKARYAQIVAGR

-133 SELNRYEFTQR
+133 NELNRYEFTQR

-221 PMKARDYFTS
+221 PMKAREYFTS

-236 TADAQVKA
+236 TADAQIKA

-263 AVEAVGS
+263 AVEAVS
-270 QDNRIFASIL
+270 SADNRLFSSIL

-291 NGQPMTSSRGAIG
+291 SGQPMTSSRGAIG
-304 TAQIMPSTGPEAA
+304 AAQIMPSTGPEAA

-324 DETRF
+324 DENRF
-329 RNDPDYNRQLG
+329 RNDPEYNRQLG

-365 GMVNDWINGTNTT
+365 GMVNDWINGTNAT
-378 GKNESK
+378 GKNADK

-400 LDKIPYK
+400 LDRIPFK

-415 VLGKALQAQE
+415 VLGKAVQAQE
-425 PSFGQV
+425 PSFGEV

-446 AIALKAAK
+446 SIALQAAK
-454 DRIDWQ
+454 QRIDWQ
-460 AEQRKQQNAQNLESA
+460 AEQRKQQDAQNLESA

-489 AATWAALPAEGRKQ
+489 AATWAALPAAGRKQ
-503 IMDYKPGR
+503 IMEYKPGR
-511 PTDQEVYYRARDEIV
+511 PTDQEVYYRARDLIV
-526 SGNELNL
+526 GGEELNL

-550 LQQDRREKGAEATSS
+550 LQQDRREKGAESTAS
-565 IGSNDD
+565 IGSNDT
-571 IFKEALRNAGIDPNA
+571 IFKEALRVAGIDASA
-586 KAGKTDAKSV
+586 KAGKSDAKAV

-611 QGQGKKATPD
+611 QDQGKKATPD
-621 QVQKVVDRAFIQGDI
+621 QVQKVVDRAFIQGDVP
-636 DGSGNWWNLGQWT
+636 GSGFLGMFSTQ
-649 TKRRTFERQEGEK
+649 KRAFERQDGDQ
-662 VIVRDIKQIPADEHQ
+662 VIVRDIKQIPPDEHQ

>member
-1 MPRVPTYDTAQVQ
+1 MRVPTFDTAQVQ
-14 QQPTR
+14 QQPGR
-19 PIQLQGVAP
+19 AIELRGVAP
-28 DNTSIAQ
+28 DNSGIEQ
-35 GLQSIGRGAQMLMD
+35 GLRSFQRGAEILASRS
-49 KEREKADTALLMDA
+49 REQADTASIMDA

-69 WQQNTMFNPEGGV
+69 WQQSTMFNPEGGV
-82 YTRKGGA
+82 YTRKGAA
-89 ALNITNQTLS
+89 ALDITNQTLS
-99 QFEDTQAKIAATLTN
+99 QFEETQAKIGQTLTS
-114 EQQKARYAQIVSSR
+114 EQQRARYAQIVAGR
-128 RNSLS
+128 RTSLS
-133 SELNRYEFTQR
+133 NELNKYEFTQR
-144 EQHYD
+144 EQYYD

-161 GAALYANDPQ
+161 GAALYADDPQ
-171 QLAYYQAKMNIVEGS
+171 QLAYYQTKMNIVEGA

-207 RLNAAVIEQLAARD
+207 RLNGAVIEQLAARD
-221 PMKARDYFTS
+221 PMKAREYFTS

-236 TADAQVKA
+236 TADAQIKA

-263 AVEAVGS
+263 AVEAVSS
-270 QDNRIFASIL
+270 QDNRLFASIL

-291 NGQPMTSSRGAIG
+291 NGEPMTSSRGAIG
-304 TAQIMPSTGPEAA
+304 TAQIMPGTGPEAA

-324 DETRF
+324 DENRF
-329 RNDPDYNRQLG
+329 RNDADYNRQLG

-351 KSPALAV
+351 RSPALAV

-365 GMVNDWINGTNTT
+365 GMVNDWINGTNAT

-400 LDKIPYK
+400 LDRIPFK

-415 VLGKALQAQE
+415 VLGKALQPQE
-425 PSFGQV
+425 PSFGEV

-438 DDLTVDQK
+438 DDLTADQK

-460 AEQRKQQNAQNLESA
+460 AEQRKQQDAQNLESA
-475 WDVVLQGNSWDSIP
+475 WDTVLQGNSWDSIP

-503 IMDYKPGR
+503 IMNYKPGR

-526 SGNELNL
+526 NGNELNL
-533 LGMRGKL
+533 LAMRGKL

-550 LQQDRREKGAEATSS
+550 LQQDRREKGAEATAS

-571 IFKEALRNAGIDPNA
+571 IFKEALRIAGIDPNA
-586 KAGKTDAKSV
+586 KAGKADAKSV

-611 QGQGKKATPD
+611 QDQGKKATPD
-621 QVQKVVDRAFIQGDI
+621 QVQKVVDRAFIQGDVP
-636 DGSGNWWNLGQWT
+636 GSGLMGLFS
-649 TKRRTFERQEGEK
+649 TKRRTFEREPGDQ

-677 QIVEAMKR
+677 QIVEALKR
-685 HGQKPNDADI
+685 HGRVANDAEI
-695 LRLFNE
+695 LKLFNE

>member
-28 DNTSIAQ
+28 DTTSIAQ
-35 GLQSIGRGAQMLMD
+35 GLQSFQRGAEILAN
-49 KEREKADTALLMDA
+49 KSREQADTASIMDA

-89 ALNITNQTLS
+89 ALDITNQTLG
-99 QFEDTQAKIAATLTN
+99 QFEEAQAKIAETLTS
-114 EQQKARYAQIVSSR
+114 EQQKARYAQIVASR

-133 SELNRYEFTQR
+133 NELNKYEFAQR

-149 DTAEGQRKSAIQ
+149 DTAEGQRRSAIQ

-171 QLAYYQAKMNIVEGS
+171 QLAYYQAKMNVVEGA

-193 PAELAEQKRLEANT
+193 PPELAEQKRLEANT

-221 PMKARDYFTS
+221 PMKAKQYFMD
-231 NAINM
+231 NAVSM
-236 TADAQVKA
+236 TADAQIRA
-244 AEMLKPLI
+244 ASMLKPLI

-257 VSVGSK
+257 VSVGSQ
-263 AVEAVGS
+263 AVQDVSS
-270 QDNRIFASIL
+270 QDNRVFASIL

-324 DETRF
+324 DENRF

-378 GKNESK
+378 GKNASK

-400 LDKIPYK
+400 LDKIPFK
-407 ETREYTQK
+407 ETREYTEK
-415 VLGKALQAQE
+415 VLGKALQTHE

-431 AQAIDSR
+431 AQAIDAR
-438 DDLTVDQK
+438 DDLTADQK
-446 AIALKAAK
+446 SIALKAAK
-454 DRIDWQ
+454 QRIDWQ
-460 AEQRKQQNAQNLESA
+460 AEQRKQQDAQNLESA
-475 WDVVLQGNSWDSIP
+475 WDVVLQGNSWDTIP

-533 LGMRGKL
+533 LGMRAKL

-565 IGSNDD
+565 IGSNDN
-571 IFKEALRNAGIDPNA
+571 IFKEALRVAGIDPEA
-586 KAGKTDAKSV
+586 KAGKRDAKSV

-611 QGQGKKATPD
+611 QDQGKKATPD
-621 QVQKVVDRAFIQGDI
+621 QVQKVVDRAFIQGEVP
-636 DGSGNWWNLGQWT
+636 GSGFMGMFSSK
-649 TKRRTFERQEGEK
+649 KRAFEREPGDQ

-677 QIVEAMKR
+677 QIVEALKR
-685 HGQKPNDADI
+685 HGRVPNDADI
-695 LRLFNE
+695 LKLFNE

>member
-1 MPRVPTYDTAQVQ
+1 MPRVPTYDTAQIQ

-28 DNTSIAQ
+28 DNTSIAR
-35 GLQSIGRGAQMLMD
+35 GLQSFERGAQILAD
-49 KEREKADTALLMDA
+49 KSRENADTASIMNA

-89 ALNITNQTLS
+89 ALDITNQTLT
-99 QFEDTQAKIAATLTN
+99 QFEDAQAKIAETLTS

-133 SELNRYEFTQR
+133 NELNRYEFTQR

-221 PMKARDYFTS
+221 PMKAREYFTS

-236 TADAQVKA
+236 TADAQIKA

-263 AVEAVGS
+263 AVEAVS
-270 QDNRIFASIL
+270 SADNRLFSSIL

-291 NGQPMTSSRGAIG
+291 SGQPMTSSRGAIG
-304 TAQIMPSTGPEAA
+304 AAQIMPSTGPEAA

-324 DETRF
+324 DENRF
-329 RNDPDYNRQLG
+329 RNDPEYNRQLG

-365 GMVNDWINGTNTT
+365 GMVNDWINGTNAT
-378 GKNESK
+378 GKNADK

-400 LDKIPYK
+400 LDRIPFK

-415 VLGKALQAQE
+415 VLGKAVQAQE
-425 PSFGQV
+425 PSFGEV

-446 AIALKAAK
+446 SIALQAAK
-454 DRIDWQ
+454 QRIDWQ
-460 AEQRKQQNAQNLESA
+460 AEQRKQQDAQNLESA
-475 WDVVLQGNSWDSIP
+475 WDVVLQGGSWDSIP
-489 AATWAALPAEGRKQ
+489 AATWAALPAAVRKQ
-503 IMDYKPGR
+503 IMEYKPGR
-511 PTDQEVYYRARDEIV
+511 PTDQEVYYRARDLIV
-526 SGNELNL
+526 GGEELNL
-533 LGMRGKL
+533 LGMRSKL

-550 LQQDRREKGAEATSS
+550 LQQDRREKGAESTAS
-565 IGSNDD
+565 IGSNDT
-571 IFKEALRNAGIDPNA
+571 IFKEALRVAGIDASA
-586 KAGKTDAKSV
+586 KASKSDAKAV

-611 QGQGKKATPD
+611 QDQGKKATPD
-621 QVQKVVDRAFIQGDI
+621 QVQKVVDRAFIQGEVP
-636 DGSGNWWNLGQWT
+636 GSGFLGMFSTQ
-649 TKRRTFERQEGEK
+649 KREFERQDGDQ
-662 VIVRDIKQIPADEHQ
+662 VIVRDIKQIPPDEHQ

>member
-28 DNTSIAQ
+28 DTTSIAQ
-35 GLQSIGRGAQMLMD
+35 GLQSFQRGAEILAN
-49 KEREKADTALLMDA
+49 KSREQADTASIMDA

-89 ALNITNQTLS
+89 ALDITNQTLG
-99 QFEDTQAKIAATLTN
+99 QFEEAQAKIAETLTS
-114 EQQKARYAQIVSSR
+114 EQQKARYAQIVASR

-133 SELNRYEFTQR
+133 NELNKYEFAQR

-149 DTAEGQRKSAIQ
+149 DTAEGQRRSAIQ

-171 QLAYYQAKMNIVEGS
+171 QLAYYQAKMNVVEGA

-193 PAELAEQKRLEANT
+193 PPELAEQKRLEANT
-207 RLNAAVIEQLAARD
+207 RLNAAVIEQLAAHD
-221 PMKARDYFTS
+221 PMKAKQYFMD
-231 NAINM
+231 NAVSM
-236 TADAQVKA
+236 TADAQLRA
-244 AEMLKPLI
+244 ASMLKPLI

-257 VSVGSK
+257 VSVGSQ
-263 AVEAVGS
+263 AVQDVSS
-270 QDNRIFASIL
+270 QDNRVFASIL

-324 DETRF
+324 DENRF

-378 GKNESK
+378 GKNASK

-400 LDKIPYK
+400 LDKIPFK
-407 ETREYTQK
+407 ETREYTEK
-415 VLGKALQAQE
+415 VLGKALQTHE

-431 AQAIDSR
+431 AQAIDAR
-438 DDLTVDQK
+438 DDLTADQK
-446 AIALKAAK
+446 SIALKAAK
-454 DRIDWQ
+454 QRIDWQ
-460 AEQRKQQNAQNLESA
+460 AEQRKQQDAQNLESA
-475 WDVVLQGNSWDSIP
+475 WDVVLQGNSWDTIP

-533 LGMRGKL
+533 LGMRAKL

-565 IGSNDD
+565 IGSNDN
-571 IFKEALRNAGIDPNA
+571 IFKEALRVAGIDPEA
-586 KAGKTDAKSV
+586 KAGKRDAKSV

-611 QGQGKKATPD
+611 QDQGKKATPD
-621 QVQKVVDRAFIQGDI
+621 QVQKVVDRAFIQGDV

-649 TKRRTFERQEGEK
+649 SKRRTFERQDGDK
-662 VIVRDIKQIPADEHQ
+662 VIVRDIKQIPPDEHQ

>member
-28 DNTSIAQ
+28 DTTSIAQ
-35 GLQSIGRGAQMLMD
+35 GLQSFQRGAEILAN
-49 KEREKADTALLMDA
+49 KSREQADTASIMDA

-89 ALNITNQTLS
+89 ALDITNQTLG
-99 QFEDTQAKIAATLTN
+99 QFEEAQAKIAETLTS
-114 EQQKARYAQIVSSR
+114 EQQKARYAQIVASR

-133 SELNRYEFTQR
+133 NELNKYEFAQR

-149 DTAEGQRKSAIQ
+149 DTAEGQRRSAIQ

-171 QLAYYQAKMNIVEGS
+171 QLAYYQAKMNVVEGA

-193 PAELAEQKRLEANT
+193 PPELAEQKRLEANT

-221 PMKARDYFTS
+221 PMKAKQYFMD
-231 NAINM
+231 NAVSM
-236 TADAQVKA
+236 TADAQLRA
-244 AEMLKPLI
+244 ASMLKPLI

-257 VSVGSK
+257 VSVGSQ
-263 AVEAVGS
+263 AVQDVSS
-270 QDNRIFASIL
+270 QDNRVFASIL

-324 DETRF
+324 DENRF

-378 GKNESK
+378 GKNASK

-400 LDKIPYK
+400 LDKIPFK
-407 ETREYTQK
+407 ETREYTEK
-415 VLGKALQAQE
+415 VLGKALQTQE

-431 AQAIDSR
+431 AQAIDAR
-438 DDLTVDQK
+438 DDLTADQK
-446 AIALKAAK
+446 SIALKAAK
-454 DRIDWQ
+454 QRIDWQ
-460 AEQRKQQNAQNLESA
+460 AEQRKQQDAQNLESA
-475 WDVVLQGNSWDSIP
+475 WDVVLQGNSWDTIP

-533 LGMRGKL
+533 LGMRAKL

-586 KAGKTDAKSV
+586 KAGKADAKSV
-596 AAARRYVDTQIRALE
+596 ASARRYVDTQIRAME
-611 QGQGKKATPD
+611 QDQGKKATPD
-621 QVQKVVDRAFIQGDI
+621 QVQKVVDRAFIQGEVP
-636 DGSGNWWNLGQWT
+636 GSGFMGMFSSK
-649 TKRRTFERQEGEK
+649 KRAFEREPGDQ

-677 QIVEAMKR
+677 QIVEALKR
-685 HGQKPNDADI
+685 HGRVPNDADI
-695 LRLFNE
+695 LKLFNE

>member
-28 DNTSIAQ
+28 DTTSIAQ
-35 GLQSIGRGAQMLMD
+35 GLQSFQRGAEILAN
-49 KEREKADTALLMDA
+49 KSREQADTASIMDA

-89 ALNITNQTLS
+89 ALDITNQTLG
-99 QFEDTQAKIAATLTN
+99 QFEEAQAKIAETLTS
-114 EQQKARYAQIVSSR
+114 EQQKARYAQIVASR

-133 SELNRYEFTQR
+133 NELNKYEFAQR

-149 DTAEGQRKSAIQ
+149 DTAEGQRRSAIQ

-171 QLAYYQAKMNIVEGS
+171 QLAYYQAKMNVVEGA

-193 PAELAEQKRLEANT
+193 PPELAEQKRLEANT

-221 PMKARDYFTS
+221 PMKAKQYFMD
-231 NAINM
+231 NAVSM
-236 TADAQVKA
+236 TADAQLRA
-244 AEMLKPLI
+244 ASMLKPLI

-257 VSVGSK
+257 VSVGSQ
-263 AVEAVGS
+263 AVQDVSS
-270 QDNRIFASIL
+270 QDNRVFASIL

-324 DETRF
+324 DENRF

-378 GKNESK
+378 GKNASK

-400 LDKIPYK
+400 LDKIPFK
-407 ETREYTQK
+407 ETREYTEK
-415 VLGKALQAQE
+415 VLGKALQTQE

-431 AQAIDSR
+431 AQAIDAR
-438 DDLTVDQK
+438 DDLTADQK
-446 AIALKAAK
+446 SIALKAAK
-454 DRIDWQ
+454 QRIDWQ
-460 AEQRKQQNAQNLESA
+460 AEQRKQQDAQNLESA
-475 WDVVLQGNSWDSIP
+475 WDVVLQGNSWDTIP

-533 LGMRGKL
+533 LGMRAKL

-586 KAGKTDAKSV
+586 KAGKADAKSV

-611 QGQGKKATPD
+611 QDQGKKATPD
-621 QVQKVVDRAFIQGDI
+621 QVQKVVDRAFIQGDV

-649 TKRRTFERQEGEK
+649 SKRRTFERQDGDK
-662 VIVRDIKQIPADEHQ
+662 VIVRDIKQIPPDEHQ